1 MIGGNGTG
9 VCPWDDPFAQAGR
22 YNIDI
27 VAVGD
32 MPLERFDCFR
42 TFEARYISGKV
53 SSVFQQPFTRM
64 TGIERGKQSFFCTSA
79 GNKPTFPS
87 RQIWGA
93 AENSAGEPAF
103 YDRPECESDE

>member
-1 MIGGNGTG
+1 
-9 VCPWDDPFAQAGR
+9 
-22 YNIDI
+22 
-27 VAVGD
+27 
-32 MPLERFDCFR
+32 MPVERRDCFG
-42 TFEARYISGKV
+42 TLDAGYLSDKFL
-53 SSVFQQPFTRM
+53 SVFQQPFTRM

-103 YDRPECESDE
+103 SDRPECESDE